1 MASRPSNTADT
12 IAAIATAPG
21 RGGIGVVRVSGTD
34 LLDFAERLT
43 GKRPQTWRVAMADFF
58 SADGTALDRG
68 LLLYFQAPKS
78 FTGEDVLEIHGHGGP
93 VVMQELLNRCR
104 ELGAR
109 LAEPGEF
116 TRRAFLNDK
125 LDLTQAEAVADLI
138 EASTAQAARSA
149 LRSLS
154 GEFSRQVHDLV
165 EQLIELRMLV
175 EATLDFPEEEID
187 PLRDTD
193 MLPRLERLRA
203 GLAELRGRARQ
214 GSLLRT
220 GLTVVLAGLPNVG
233 KSSLL
238 NRLAGEERAIVTD
251 VAGTTR
257 DALRETIQVE
267 GIPLHIIDTAGLRE
281 TEDTVERLGI
291 ERSWKEIAKADVVL
305 QIVDARA
312 GVTPADQGVAARLPI
327 GIERIVVENK
337 CDLAHKAAGRFEV
350 LGQVHLRLSAKTGEG
365 MDMLHDELLRVA
377 GWSGHG
383 EDVVLARERH
393 LSALAEASERLA
405 AAAGNVE
412 QLELAAEELRLAQE
426 ALAAI
431 TGEFS
436 ADDLLGEIFGRF
448 CIGK

>member
-1 MASRPSNTADT
+1 MASRPSNSADT

-21 RGGIGVVRVSGTD
+21 RGGIGVVRVSGAG
-34 LLDFAERLT
+34 LLEFAEVLT
-43 GKRPQTWRVAMADFF
+43 GKSPAPRRATMADFRA
-58 SADGTALDRG
+58 ADGEAIDQG
-68 LLLYFQAPKS
+68 ILLYFPAPHS
-78 FTGEDVLEIHGHGGP
+78 FTGEDVLELQGHGGP
-93 VVMQELLNRCR
+93 VVMQALLARCR

-125 LDLTQAEAVADLI
+125 LDLAQAEAVADLI

-154 GEFSRQVHDLV
+154 GEFSRQVHGLV
-165 EQLIELRMLV
+165 DQLVELRMLV

-193 MLPRLERLRA
+193 MLPRLERLRS
-203 GLAELRGRARQ
+203 GLGELRGRAKQ

-238 NRLAGEERAIVTD
+238 NRLAGEERAIVTEI
-251 VAGTTR
+251 AGTTR
-257 DALRETIQVE
+257 DALKETIQIE
-267 GIPLHIIDTAGLRE
+267 GIPLHIIDTAGLRD
-281 TEDTVERLGI
+281 TEDHVEQLGI
-291 ERSWKEIAKADVVL
+291 ERTWYEISKADVVL

-312 GVTPADQGVAARLPI
+312 GVTPADRGVAARLPA
-327 GIERIVVENK
+327 GIERVVVENK
-337 CDLAHKAAGRFEV
+337 CDLAHQSAGRSEAQ
-350 LGQVHLRLSAKTGEG
+350 GQVHLRISAKTGEG
-365 MDMLHDELLRVA
+365 MALLHDELLRVA
-377 GWSGHG
+377 GWRGHG

-393 LSALAEASERLA
+393 LVALGEAAQRLELA
-405 AAAGNVE
+405 ADRMD

-436 ADDLLGEIFGRF
+436 ADDLLGVIFSRF